1 MPNDKYP
8 GNDGLT
14 QESFETFWSE
24 VKKTFLSCVSHSFE
38 KGELFT
44 SQRQAIIKSI
54 EEKDKDK
61 RLIQNW
67 KPVSLLNVDVKI
79 ISKHL
84 SKRIENA
91 LPLLI
96 SDN

>member
-8 GNDGLT
+8 GNDGHT
-14 QESFETFWSE
+14 QEFFETFWSE
-24 VKKTFLSCVSHSFE
+24 VKITFLSCVSHSFE
-38 KGELFT
+38 KWELCT

-67 KPVSLLNVDVKI
+67 KPISLLNVDAKI
-79 ISKHL
+79 TSKPL
-84 SKRIENA
+84 SKRIDNV